1 MSLFFVTQIQDKL
14 EDSQPI
20 KPVRLGNLRILKELE
35 DRCSIARNP
44 QARELFRILR
54 NPHFKVRND
63 FCYFVFESINQLSA
77 SLTFQSL
84 INSHDQAGDVL
95 YEKLKN
101 LESNHKLDK
110 LIDISDDENDKMPVG
125 EAIKMVGI
133 RKSPNEPLGL
143 TVEEDEFNQLKV
155 ARIIAGGLIERQGL
169 LNPGD
174 VILEVNGVKVMSPE
188 ELQDEIARAKDTI
201 TLKIGPN
208 MDEEYKSARLTA
220 QGSSQVKDKLQESGK
235 KLAVSKGFFF
245 IR

>member
-1 MSLFFVTQIQDKL
+1 M
-14 EDSQPI
+14 
-20 KPVRLGNLRILKELE
+20 
-35 DRCSIARNP
+35 RNYF
-44 QARELFRILR
+44 L
-54 NPHFKVRND
+54 D
-63 FCYFVFESINQLSA
+63 FVFESINQLSA
-77 SLTFQSL
+77 LPTLFQSL

-110 LIDISDDENDKMPVG
+110 LIDISDDESEKMPVG

-208 MDEEYKSARLTA
+208 MDDEFKSARLTA

-235 KLAVSKGFFF
+235 KLAVSEGFF